1 MAPQSPLALHFAT
14 LKEFYIGKVTLG
26 GEGGEIGCCAF
37 LMELCIEISF
47 DPPDEFEKAIFLPAL
62 G

>member
-26 GEGGEIGCCAF
+26 EGGEIGCCAF
-37 LMELCIEISF
+37 LMELFTLKFRLTPLIRFKSNLFACI
-47 DPPDEFEKAIFLPAL
+47 

>member
-14 LKEFYIGKVTLG
+14 LKEIYIGKVTL

-47 DPPDEFEKAIFLPAL
+47 DPPHTF
-62 G
+62 